1 MISKTKLLQLVVA
14 FLLIVGI
21 ANTKATAQIVEN
33 PQGVC
38 DLLNRIG
45 GEGTA
50 ERIVTIVDPTVGSSI
65 REAFVVTSKDGKP
78 CVKGSNLSALTTG
91 INWYLNHY
99 AHVKLFMYQHVT
111 PVYMTVYMN
120 KKVYTLIYTKIRSKS
135 SDFIRLIGQR
145 QLSV

>member
-14 FLLIVGI
+14 FLLIVGM

-50 ERIVTIVDPTVGSSI
+50 KRIVTIVDPTVGSSI

-99 AHVKLFMYQHVT
+99 AHVNLAWNNLTTNLAHMELPSPQET
-111 PVYMTVYMN
+111 SCLI
-120 KKVYTLIYTKIRSKS
+120 TL
-135 SDFIRLIGQR
+135 
-145 QLSV
+145 